1 MSSAT
6 RVLLADDQPLVRE
19 GFRRVLSRAEGL
31 EIVAEAAD
39 GAEAVTAAR
48 RCRPDV
54 VVMDIRMPIMD
65 GLTATDAILAADDH
79 VRVLVLTT
87 FDLDEYVFRALQAGA
102 SGFLLKDTPLDELV
116 LAIRV
121 VAGGGAL
128 LAPSVTRR
136 VIEEF
141 ARRPAQASSGPGG
154 PLPELT
160 GREREVLGEVVR
172 GLSNAE
178 IASDLFVSEA
188 TVKTHVRSMLFKLG
202 LRDRTQLVIAAYESG
217 FVWSAPRRGG

>member
-1 MSSAT
+1 MSESI

-19 GFRRVLSRAEGL
+19 GFGRVIARADGL

-39 GAEAVTAAR
+39 GAQAVEAAR
-48 RCRPDV
+48 RHRPDV
-54 VVMDIRMPIMD
+54 IVMDIRMPVLD
-65 GLTATDAILAADDH
+65 GLSATEQIVVADGH

-87 FDLDEYVFRALQAGA
+87 FDLDEYVFRALRVGA
-102 SGFLLKDTPLDELV
+102 SGFLLKDTPLDDLV
-116 LAIRV
+116 VAIRL
-121 VAGGGAL
+121 VAEGGSL

-141 ARRPAQASSGPGG
+141 ARRPGPASAGPEG

-160 GREREVLGEVVR
+160 AREREVLGAVAR

-178 IASDLFVSEA
+178 IARELFVSEA
-188 TVKTHVRSMLFKLG
+188 TVKTHVRSMLQKLG

-217 FVWSAPRRGG
+217 FVWAEAR

>member
-1 MSSAT
+1 MIPVT
-6 RVLLADDQPLVRE
+6 RILLADDQPLVRE
-19 GFRRVLSRAEGL
+19 GFRRVLARAEGL

-39 GAEAVTAAR
+39 GAQAVAAAAR
-48 RCRPDV
+48 FAPDV

-65 GLTATDAILAADDH
+65 GLTATERILAADDR

-87 FDLDEYVFRALQAGA
+87 FDLDEYVFRALRAGA
-102 SGFLLKDTPLDELV
+102 SGFLLKDTPLDDLV
-116 LAIRV
+116 LAIRL
-121 VAGGGAL
+121 VAGGEAL

-141 ARRPAQASSGPGG
+141 ARRPGPVGPGPGG

-160 GREREVLGEVVR
+160 AREREVLREVVR

-178 IASDLFVSEA
+178 IARGLFVSEA
-188 TVKTHVRSMLFKLG
+188 TVKTHIRSMLLKLG

-217 FVWSAPRRGG
+217 FVWATPR